1 MRLFKKQ
8 KNIKESSQ
16 EETVGEKSAF
26 QELKEWAKVI
36 VFAFIIAFL
45 FTSIVKP
52 TLVIGH
58 SMDNTLHNKD
68 YLLVN
73 RLAYKGDNHPKYK
86 DIIVFKTNLP
96 GHKILIK
103 RVIGEEGD
111 SVKIEN
117 GKVYVNGKLLKES
130 YIGGQETIG
139 NNDVVV
145 PKGKVFAMGDNRNN
159 SLDSRFEEVGFVD
172 ESQIIGK
179 IMFRIYPFDKI
190 DE

>member
-1 MRLFKKQ
+1 MRLLKK
-8 KNIKESSQ
+8 KNKQTESP
-16 EETVGEKSAF
+16 EGEKSSL
-26 QELKEWAKVI
+26 QELKEWGKVI
-36 VFAFIIAFL
+36 IISFFVAFL
-45 FTSIVKP
+45 LTSIVKP
-52 TLVIGH
+52 TLVIGD
-58 SMDNTLHNKD
+58 SMNNTLHNKD

-73 RLAYKGDNHPKYK
+73 RLAYKGDATPQYK
-86 DIIVFKTNLP
+86 DIIVFSTDLP

-111 SVKIEN
+111 KVKIDN
-117 GKVYVNGKLLKES
+117 GKVYVNDKLIEEN

-139 NNDVVV
+139 NNDIVV

-159 SLDSRFEEVGFVD
+159 SLDSRFEEVGLVD

-179 IMFRIYPFDKI
+179 IMFRIFPFDKI